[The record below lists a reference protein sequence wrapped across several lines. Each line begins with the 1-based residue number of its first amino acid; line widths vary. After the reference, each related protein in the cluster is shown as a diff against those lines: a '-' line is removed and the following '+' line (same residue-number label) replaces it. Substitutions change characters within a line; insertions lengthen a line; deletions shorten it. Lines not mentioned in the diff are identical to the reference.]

1 MESLHALLVNVHI
14 AVGALVLVLFWVP
27 AFARKGSPLHVKVGK
42 VYVTS
47 MYVVVVTAFVASVIV
62 LADPIGIRRPGESH
76 GPAETAELAARF
88 QMMSLFLLMLSV
100 LVFTSLRHGIL
111 ALRQRTVPGSLARP
125 AHRVLIGALGV
136 LGLIVG
142 ILGLVNSAVLLI
154 IFGGISLAAA
164 TGMFR
169 DTLVERPDRKAQ
181 LIAHLNGLIGSGIG
195 VYTAF
200 FAFGGSR
207 LLGEILTG
215 YWQAIPWVLPAII
228 GTIVINRLERSY
240 KRRAT

>member
-1 MESLHALLVNVHI
+1 MEALHALLVNVHI
-14 AVGALVLVLFWVP
+14 TVGAIVLVLFWVP
-27 AFARKGSPLHVKVGK
+27 AFAKKGSPLHVKVGK
-42 VYVTS
+42 VYVVS
-47 MYVVVVTAFVASVIV
+47 MYVVVATAFVASVIV
-62 LADPIGIRRPGESH
+62 LIDPIGIRRPGESY
-76 GPAETAELAARF
+76 GPDEAAQLAARF

-111 ALRQRTVPGSLARP
+111 ALRQRTVPGSLSRP
-125 AHRVLIGALGV
+125 SHRVLVGILGV

-142 ILGLVNSAVLLI
+142 ILGLSRGGILLI
-154 IFGGISLAAA
+154 IFGGISIAGAIS
-164 TGMFR
+164 MFR

-181 LIAHLNGLIGSGIG
+181 LVAHLNGLVGSGIG

-215 YWQAIPWVLPAII
+215 YWQVLPWILPAII
-228 GTIVINRLERSY
+228 GTIVINRLERNY
-240 KRRAT
+240 KRPAS